1 MNRWS
6 AMLVL
11 AATCTV
17 GCSSEKSTSTVS
29 DAGSADVGSADAA
42 RTVAECFASS
52 DAGTCLEGC
61 REQEGYVQ
69 RAEQDGGL
77 CLAPIR
83 LYCGVR
89 LSAWNTGVA
98 CWVRLSDGAVITVPS
113 VVTEFGYGYREC
125 GAGELAQ
132 RTSVTRYCEQP
143 QN

>member
-1 MNRWS
+1 
-6 AMLVL
+6 MLVL
-11 AATCTV
+11 AATCTF
-17 GCSSEKSTSTVS
+17 GCSSETSASTVS
-29 DAGSADVGSADAA
+29 DAGSADVGPADAA
-42 RTVAECFASS
+42 PTVAECFASS
-52 DAGTCLEGC
+52 DAGTCLPGC
-61 REQEGYVQ
+61 REQEGYVAGQ
-69 RAEQDGGL
+69 DDGGS
-77 CLAPIR
+77 CLLPIR
-83 LYCGVR
+83 LYCGVG

>member
-1 MNRWS
+1 MKQLPWI
-6 AMLVL
+6 VGF
-11 AATCTV
+11 AATSAL
-17 GCSSEKSTSTVS
+17 GCSPETGATAAS
-29 DAGSADVGSADAA
+29 DAGSADTGPADAR

-52 DAGTCLEGC
+52 DAGTCLRGC
-61 REQEGYVQ
+61 REQEGYVAGQ
-69 RAEQDGGL
+69 DDGGS
-77 CLAPIR
+77 CLSPIR
-83 LYCGVR
+83 LYCGVG